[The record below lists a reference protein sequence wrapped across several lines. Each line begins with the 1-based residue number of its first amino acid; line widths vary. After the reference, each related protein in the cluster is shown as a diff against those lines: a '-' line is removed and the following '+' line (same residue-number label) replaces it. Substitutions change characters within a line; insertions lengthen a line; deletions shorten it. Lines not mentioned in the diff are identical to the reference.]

1 MTRPKPKVRQKVG
14 KKYVLS
20 HFWFLKQM
28 RHTSCHTFVTL
39 LVLEKVRFVTL
50 LVFEQVRFVTL
61 LVLAVSHF
69 CHTFGLGKSGRGTR
83 RTSCVRLRVSYFVS
97 HFCHTFGFGN
107 NTFCHT
113 FGF

>member
-1 MTRPKPKVRQKVG
+1 MRQKCDTAKTKSATKRW

-50 LVFEQVRFVTL
+50 LVFEKVRFVTL

-83 RTSCVRLRVSYFVS
+83 RTSCVRLRVSYFV
-97 HFCHTFGFGN
+97 
-107 NTFCHT
+107 
-113 FGF
+113 